1 MGLVRKAT
9 GAHEE
14 ERMDPV
20 IDDEVAERISATL
33 DRLGFDPM
41 QRALYLAIEAEA
53 LGPGGA
59 AAVARVA
66 GVGESVVR
74 LGLAEL
80 RKGDATDS
88 K

>member
-1 MGLVRKAT
+1 MDSVLD
-9 GAHEE
+9 EE
-14 ERMDPV
+14 T
-20 IDDEVAERISATL
+20 AERISATL

-80 RKGDATDS
+80 RKGDATGPE
-88 K
+88 

>member
-1 MGLVRKAT
+1 
-9 GAHEE
+9 
-14 ERMDPV
+14 
-20 IDDEVAERISATL
+20 
-33 DRLGFDPM
+33 M

>member
-1 MGLVRKAT
+1 
-9 GAHEE
+9 
-14 ERMDPV
+14 MDPV
-20 IDDEVAERISATL
+20 LDEEVTERISATL
-33 DRLGFDPM
+33 DRLKFDPM

-80 RKGDATDS
+80 RKGDATGPE
-88 K
+88 

>member
-1 MGLVRKAT
+1 MDSVLD
-9 GAHEE
+9 EE
-14 ERMDPV
+14 T
-20 IDDEVAERISATL
+20 AGRISATL
-33 DRLGFDPM
+33 GRLGFDPM

-74 LGLAEL
+74 QGLAEL
-80 RKGDATDS
+80 RKGDATGLE
-88 K
+88 

>member
-1 MGLVRKAT
+1 
-9 GAHEE
+9 
-14 ERMDPV
+14 MDPV
-20 IDDEVAERISATL
+20 LDEEVAERISATL
-33 DRLGFDPM
+33 DRLKFDPM

-66 GVGESVVR
+66 GVGESEVR

-80 RKGDATDS
+80 RKGDATGPE
-88 K
+88 

>member
-1 MGLVRKAT
+1 MDSVLD
-9 GAHEE
+9 EE
-14 ERMDPV
+14 T
-20 IDDEVAERISATL
+20 AERISATL
-33 DRLGFDPM
+33 DRLKFDPM

-53 LGPGGA
+53 LGPVGA

-80 RKGDATDS
+80 RKGDATGPE
-88 K
+88 